1 MNRYP
6 DTGIRVKESELVED
20 LTHFLLGQGYKIRT
34 EVPSLGQSA
43 DVVAT
48 RGRWVT
54 FIEVKVKDWQRAFQ
68 QCNAHSL
75 VADYICIALGTK
87 NISEAVRQGAI
98 DRGIGLIHISTNRQ
112 CAWVVRPTLNVTIW
126 KPQRKRLSQ
135 SMRDVQHAR

>member
-1 MNRYP
+1 MNKPP
-6 DTGIRVKESELVED
+6 DTSILVKESELVED
-20 LTHFLLGQGYKIRT
+20 LTSFLSEQGYKIRT

-54 FIEVKVKDWQRAFQ
+54 FIEVKVRDWQRAFQ
-68 QCNAHSL
+68 QCSAHLL

-98 DRGIGLIHISTNRQ
+98 DRGIGLIHVSTNSQ
-112 CAWVVRPTLNVTIW
+112 CMWVVRPTLNAAIW

-135 SMRDVQHAR
+135 TMRIVQHAR